1 VQVRRTEGIASHS
14 GTESCVGI
22 REGIGEALTG
32 EPMGQPLSRVKPS
45 FRVPTRW
52 TLWKATRAGALLRA
66 PVRPGEVDLLVLA
79 HRKHRVDDTAV
90 AVEPVGGPTPRFPT
104 PAGYATACRGT
115 KNFCAIVVNCL

>member
-1 VQVRRTEGIASHS
+1 MQVRRTEGIASHS

-90 AVEPVGGPTPRFPT
+90 AVEPVGGPTPRLPS
-104 PAGYATACRGT
+104 PVGYAIARRGNGDFHT
-115 KNFCAIVVNCL
+115 IVANCL